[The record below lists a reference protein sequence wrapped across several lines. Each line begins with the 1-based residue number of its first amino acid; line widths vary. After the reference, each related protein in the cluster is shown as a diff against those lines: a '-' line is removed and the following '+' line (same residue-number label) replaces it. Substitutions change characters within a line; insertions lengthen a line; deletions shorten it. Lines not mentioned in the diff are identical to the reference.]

1 MTILLKIPKKSSIN
15 AILAALL
22 LALILQA
29 MILVAAAVDT
39 GTSATGNGGSK
50 VAWTVNDTFK
60 VAGISAVD
68 VSPDGKR
75 VAYAVKRAV
84 MTPDKSEY
92 QSQIYLADIDG
103 NNTTQLTQGDSSN
116 NNPQWSPDGKQIAF
130 TSTRS
135 GKPEIW
141 AIPVDGGEAVQVTDV
156 DTGADAFK
164 WSPDGKS
171 IGFLTQD
178 NQTKEQ
184 KRAVEEKDDPQV
196 IDKDVYV
203 WGQSMSMTHIWLAE
217 KNSSGRYEARRLTG
231 GNFNVFD
238 WDWSPDGKS
247 IAFSYGSGP
256 ALQQELQSN
265 ISRVDLET
273 GKIVPLMGAE
283 ANAETSEY
291 GPRYSPDGLKI
302 AYCVAPSQ
310 FLVKKVQVRL
320 IPSNGGKSEP
330 LADVDDL
337 YTGVFSPIG
346 WSKDGDE
353 LYFLIPKGTKQEII
367 ALPANGSRPREIF
380 EGGQIE
386 NAKLNHDRSMLGF
399 EMDNSLEPPEA
410 YVSRTD
416 DIRPV
421 KVSDLNEGLPIQGL
435 GKTDAISWNSTDG
448 WKIEGLLTYPAGYQ
462 PGKKYPLLL
471 MIHGGPTGAFTQSFI
486 GINDFLPDLPL
497 YPLGAFSSQGYAVLR
512 CNPRG
517 STGNG
522 TVFRMA
528 NMGDLGGMD
537 RRDILAGVD
546 HVVAMGIADPNR
558 LGVMGWSYGG
568 YMTSFLITQT
578 NRFKAASVGAG
589 PVDWISMMGTCDSPD
604 AFPKLIGSRFW
615 NNYSLYTS
623 MSSIFHIQNVT
634 TPTLIQ
640 HGSEDVTVPTS
651 QARELYSALK
661 TRGVTTK
668 LVIYPRTAHIP
679 KEPKLFR
686 DIMNENQEWFNK
698 YVPVN
703 D

>member
-1 MTILLKIPKKSSIN
+1 MILSKTPRGNLFE
-15 AILAALL
+15 AILTIVLL
-22 LALILQA
+22 TLILQPMMLLA
-29 MILVAAAVDT
+29 TAADI

-50 VAWTVNDTFK
+50 AVWTINDTFK

-84 MTPDKSEY
+84 MTSDKSEF
-92 QSQIYLADIDG
+92 QSQIYLTDIDG
-103 NNTTQLTQGDSSN
+103 NNTIQLTQGNSSN
-116 NNPQWSPDGKQIAF
+116 DNPQWSPDGKMIAF

-156 DTGADAFK
+156 DTSAGAFK
-164 WSPDGKS
+164 WSPDGKN

-178 NQTKEQ
+178 NQTEEQ
-184 KRAVEEKDDPQV
+184 KRAAAEKDDPQV
-196 IDKDVYV
+196 VDKDVYV
-203 WGQSMSMTHIWLAE
+203 WGQPIAMTHLWLAE
-217 KNSSGRYEARRLTG
+217 KNPSGIYEVRRITS
-231 GNFNVFD
+231 GNFSVFD
-238 WDWSPDGKS
+238 WDWSPDGRS
-247 IAFSYGSGP
+247 IAFSYGPGS

-265 ISRVDLET
+265 ISKVDVGTE
-273 GKIVPLMGAE
+273 KVVPLVSTE
-283 ANAETSEY
+283 ANEY
-291 GPRYSPDGLKI
+291 GPRYSPDGRQI
-302 AYCVAPSQ
+302 AYCTAPSLSLIDKAQ
-310 FLVKKVQVRL
+310 VKL
-320 IPSNGGKSEP
+320 IPSSGGESKP
-330 LADVDDL
+330 LADVDNL
-337 YTGVFSPIG
+337 YPGVFSPIG
-346 WSKDGDE
+346 WSKDGQE
-353 LYFLIPKGTKQEII
+353 IYFLIPKGTKQAII
-367 ALPANGSRPREIF
+367 ALPSNGSRPRELF

-386 NAKLNHDRSMLGF
+386 NVKLNYNRSMLGF
-399 EMDNSLEPPEA
+399 EMDSLLEPPDA

-416 DIRPV
+416 DMRPV
-421 KVSDLNEGLPIQGL
+421 KVSDINEGLPIQGL
-435 GKTDAISWNSTDG
+435 GKTDVISWNSTDS

-471 MIHGGPTGAFTQSFI
+471 MIHGGPTGAFIQSFI
-486 GINDFLPDLPL
+486 GISDFLPNLPV

-517 STGNG
+517 STDNG

-528 NMGDLGGMD
+528 NKGDLGGMD
-537 RRDILAGVD
+537 RQDILAGVD
-546 HVVAMGIADPNR
+546 HVVAMGIADPDR

-578 NRFKAASVGAG
+578 NMFKAASVGAG

-604 AFPKLIGSRFW
+604 AFPKLIGAQFW
-615 NNYSLYTS
+615 NDYSRY
-623 MSSIFHIQNVT
+623 SSISTMFHIQNVT

-661 TRGVTTK
+661 ARGVTTK
-668 LVIYPRTAHIP
+668 LVIYPRTAHVP
-679 KEPKLFR
+679 NEPKLFR
-686 DIMNENQEWFNK
+686 DIMKENQEWFNK